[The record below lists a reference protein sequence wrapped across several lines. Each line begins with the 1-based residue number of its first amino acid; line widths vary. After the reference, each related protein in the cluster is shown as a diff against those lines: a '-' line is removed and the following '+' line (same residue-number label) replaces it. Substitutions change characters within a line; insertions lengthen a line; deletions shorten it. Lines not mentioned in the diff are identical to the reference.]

1 MSEEGLVLL
10 SEEGVVLL
18 CVVMS
23 GGDSARF
30 KGLGQVGVIT
40 EGEWSGLL

>member
-18 CVVMS
+18 CVMS

-30 KGLGQVGVIT
+30 KGLGEVGVIT